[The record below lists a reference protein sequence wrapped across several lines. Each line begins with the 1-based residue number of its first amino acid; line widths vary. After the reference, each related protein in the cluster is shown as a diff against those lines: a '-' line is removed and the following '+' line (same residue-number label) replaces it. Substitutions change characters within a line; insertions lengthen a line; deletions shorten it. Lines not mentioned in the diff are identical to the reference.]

1 MQIALQLLIGMV
13 ACGVFIVVARSLGQ
27 QRELRLYAIGL
38 VIAAL
43 IYVGFTAQGV
53 APPGWLALELAGLL
67 VFTLC
72 AWLGLKVSALI
83 LALAW
88 AAHAAWDVILNKL
101 LDVAFVP
108 DWYPLVCVGFDLLLA
123 GYIAV
128 RVKNGAFKRKDNYAG
143 G

>member
-13 ACGVFIVVARSLGQ
+13 ACGVFIVAARRLGQ
-27 QRELRLYAIGL
+27 QQELRLYALGL

-43 IYVGFTAQGV
+43 IYVGFTARG
-53 APPGWLALELAGLL
+53 ATPPGWLALELAGFV
-67 VFTLC
+67 VFTIC
-72 AWLGLKVSALI
+72 AWLGLKISALI

-88 AAHAAWDVILNKL
+88 AAHAAWDVALHKL

-108 DWYPLVCVGFDLLLA
+108 DWYPLVCVGFDLLVA

-128 RVKNGAFKRKDNYAG
+128 RVKSGAFKRKADYANG
-143 G
+143 